1 MNVAESWSR
10 CCSAARSGG
19 AACLWPR
26 RLPNEIRISAKKF
39 EYHPDKVTAKLGQPV
54 VFVLTSEDRIHGF
67 KMPDFGLRTDIVPG
81 QETRVTLTPDKAGSF
96 TFFCDVFCGD
106 GHEDMEGTLVI
117 EA

>member
-1 MNVAESWSR
+1 MRRRVMVALLIG
-10 CCSAARSGG
+10 SALGGTARL
-19 AACLWPR
+19 AAEQPAK
-26 RLPNEIRISAKKF
+26 IRISAKKF
-39 EYHPDKVTAKLGQPV
+39 EYHPNKVTAKLGQPV

-67 KMPDFGLRTDIVPG
+67 KMPDFGLRNDIVPG

-106 GHEDMEGTLVI
+106 GHEDMEGTLVV

>member
-1 MNVAESWSR
+1 MRRRVMVALLFG
-10 CCSAARSGG
+10 SALGG
-19 AACLWPR
+19 AACLAAETPA
-26 RLPNEIRISAKKF
+26 EIRISAKKF
-39 EYHPDKVTAKLGQPV
+39 EYHPNKVTAKLGQPV

-81 QETRVTLTPDKAGSF
+81 QETRVTVTPGKAGNF

-106 GHEDMEGTLVI
+106 GHEDMEGTLVV